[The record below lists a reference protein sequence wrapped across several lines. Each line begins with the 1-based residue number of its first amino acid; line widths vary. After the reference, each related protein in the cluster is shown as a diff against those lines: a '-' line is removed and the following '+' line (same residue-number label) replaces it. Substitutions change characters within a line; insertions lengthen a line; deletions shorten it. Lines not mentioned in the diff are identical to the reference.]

1 MAVAL
6 EQENKAKAQD
16 ARAKVILA
24 EAEVPLAMA
33 EAFRNGNLGIMDYY
47 KMKNIMA
54 DTSMRE
60 TIARPEKKITS
71 SGGFPGVRSKPYPF
85 FFYIR
90 CRIELYHC
98 NIRNRKPVPRGV
110 D

>member
-6 EQENKAKAQD
+6 EQENKAKAQE

-33 EAFRNGNLGIMDYY
+33 EAFRHGNLGIMDYY

-54 DTSMRE
+54 DPSMRE
-60 TIARPEKKITS
+60 TIARPEKK
-71 SGGFPGVRSKPYPF
+71 
-85 FFYIR
+85 
-90 CRIELYHC
+90 
-98 NIRNRKPVPRGV
+98 
-110 D
+110 

>member
-6 EQENKAKAQD
+6 EQENQAKAQD

-54 DTSMRE
+54 DTTMRE
-60 TIARPEKKITS
+60 TIARPEKK
-71 SGGFPGVRSKPYPF
+71 
-85 FFYIR
+85 
-90 CRIELYHC
+90 
-98 NIRNRKPVPRGV
+98 
-110 D
+110 